1 MHSMYMHACTQVRM
15 WSATEDSVLGNIRG
29 AYIGIIS
36 PANLEA
42 WWVLSVFKK
51 WRWVSVWVSPAPGL
65 AGPAPTYW
73 LQDTDGVGD
82 MEDSVFYGVSI
93 WSLPH
98 YVFDC

>member
-42 WWVLSVFKK
+42 
-51 WRWVSVWVSPAPGL
+51 
-65 AGPAPTYW
+65 
-73 LQDTDGVGD
+73 
-82 MEDSVFYGVSI
+82 
-93 WSLPH
+93 
-98 YVFDC
+98 